1 VIDSH
6 HHVWDLSV
14 RDQPWLADDELAP
27 IRRTFGVDDL
37 RPYALA
43 AGVTATVMV
52 QTVTVPEETPEM
64 LALALAD
71 PLVGGV
77 VGWTDVTSPAVADA
91 IAALRA
97 GPGGEF
103 LAGIRHQVQ
112 EEPDPDWL
120 RRPDVIRGL
129 RALADAGIAYDLIV
143 RPHQISAATYAA
155 TAVPDLMFVLDHAGK
170 PLIADGVL
178 QPWADDLRAL
188 AACPNVVCKLSG
200 LVTEAAPGAGLDA
213 LAPYVDVML
222 EAFTPGRL
230 LFGSDWPV
238 SLLAMSY
245 TEVVRLSLELVA
257 GLSEAERTALFT
269 TNAAR
274 VYTIA
279 QEA

>member
-1 VIDSH
+1 
-6 HHVWDLSV
+6 
-14 RDQPWLADDELAP
+14 
-27 IRRTFGVDDL
+27 
-37 RPYALA
+37 
-43 AGVTATVMV
+43 
-52 QTVTVPEETPEM
+52 
-64 LALALAD
+64 
-71 PLVGGV
+71 
-77 VGWTDVTSPAVADA
+77 
-91 IAALRA
+91 
-97 GPGGEF
+97 
-103 LAGIRHQVQ
+103 
-112 EEPDPDWL
+112 
-120 RRPDVIRGL
+120 VIRGL